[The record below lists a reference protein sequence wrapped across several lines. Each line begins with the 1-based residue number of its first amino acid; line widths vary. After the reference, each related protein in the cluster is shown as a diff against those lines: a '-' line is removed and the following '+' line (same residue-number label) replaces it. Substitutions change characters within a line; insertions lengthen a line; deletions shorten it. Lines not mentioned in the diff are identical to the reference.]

1 MTNSNKHINNYNIVK
16 TIITTINSKTLE
28 PSKVTSN
35 KNEMLL
41 KVVNWMVHGTIK
53 QKIKIN

>member
-41 KVVNWMVHGTIK
+41 KVVN
-53 QKIKIN
+53 